1 MDVPLIYNIINMA
14 PNSASPKMIATMTT
28 ASKSYTFNKCKQ
40 QSKSGVVKAKKPS
53 GFTLFKP
60 FGCGQCRMRFIQM
73 EQLQKHVRFHNQE
86 KKLTSLQAKS
96 DETVQKTNSKT
107 LKCCL
112 PDCGKM
118 FKTREA
124 LGSHIRRMH
133 F

>member
-1 MDVPLIYNIINMA
+1 MA

-28 ASKSYTFNKCKQ
+28 ASKSYTFIKCKQ

-73 EQLQKHVRFHNQE
+73 DQLQKHVRFHNQE
-86 KKLTSLQAKS
+86 KKLNSSQAKTT
-96 DETVQKTNSKT
+96 ENVQIPNIST

-118 FKTREA
+118 FKTRKA
-124 LGSHIRRMH
+124 LGNHIRRMH
-133 F
+133 S

>member
-1 MDVPLIYNIINMA
+1 MA
-14 PNSASPKMIATMTT
+14 PNSASPIMIATMTT
-28 ASKSYTFNKCKQ
+28 ASKSYTFSKCKQ

-73 EQLQKHVRFHNQE
+73 DQLQKQVRYHNQE
-86 KKLTSLQAKS
+86 KRLTSPEAKL
-96 DETVQKTNSKT
+96 DGNEQKTNSKI

-112 PDCGKM
+112 PDCDKS
-118 FKTREA
+118 FKSRKA
-124 LGSHIRRMH
+124 LGNHIRRMY

>member
-1 MDVPLIYNIINMA
+1 MA
-14 PNSASPKMIATMTT
+14 PNSASPKMITTMTT
-28 ASKSYTFNKCKQ
+28 ASKSYTFIKCKQ
-40 QSKSGVVKAKKPS
+40 QSKSGVVKAKKTS

-73 EQLQKHVRFHNQE
+73 DQLQKHVRFHNQE

-107 LKCCL
+107 LNCCL

-118 FKTREA
+118 FKTRKA
-124 LGSHIRRMH
+124 LGNHIRRMH